1 MKFKANKIMEEFKQ
15 GRLPTELI
23 EKYNKTTVYRYW
35 RRFKL
40 YQELSQKLWDLI
52 VESL

>member
-1 MKFKANKIMEEFKQ
+1 MKNKAVQIMKEFQEGKS
-15 GRLPTELI
+15 PTELI
-23 EKYNKTTVYRYW
+23 SKYNKTTVYRYYK
-35 RRFKL
+35 RFKL

>member
-1 MKFKANKIMEEFKQ
+1 
-15 GRLPTELI
+15 
-23 EKYNKTTVYRYW
+23 VYRYYK
-35 RRFKL
+35 RFKL